1 MTMMSRSSGLSLTM
15 TMSDMI
21 IAFDP
26 GVTTGVAWIEN
37 GEFHAT
43 QWTEHEVYEHVD
55 EWCDRFEHVR
65 IESFIINAATI
76 RKTVVYD
83 SLYLIGYLRY
93 AAWRCGFET
102 SFTKPAD
109 VMASFPDA
117 ALKRAKMHTPGQ
129 GHANDAARHL
139 AHYLVKSGA
148 VKASVFLP
156 K

>member
-1 MTMMSRSSGLSLTM
+1 MTDEFIVM
-15 TMSDMI
+15 
-21 IAFDP
+21 AFDP

-37 GEFHAT
+37 GEFHSE

-55 EWCDRFEHVR
+55 EWCEKLDHVR
-65 IESFIINAATI
+65 IEQFVINAGTVKKTI
-76 RKTVVYD
+76 VYD

-93 AAWRCGFET
+93 CAWRCGFEM

-109 VMASFPDA
+109 VMATFTDA
-117 ALKRAKMHTPGQ
+117 ALKRANMHKPGQ

-148 VKASVFLP
+148 VKGSVFLP
-156 K
+156 KR